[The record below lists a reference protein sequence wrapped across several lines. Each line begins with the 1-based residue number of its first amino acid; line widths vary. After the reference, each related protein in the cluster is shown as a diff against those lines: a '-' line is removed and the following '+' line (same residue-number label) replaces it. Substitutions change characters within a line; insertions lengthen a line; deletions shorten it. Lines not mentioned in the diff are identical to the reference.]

1 MHYVMSDIHGCYE
14 EFIEMLELIN
24 FKNEDDLYILGD
36 ILDRGE
42 NPIKILQYIKNKSN
56 IHMLLGNHE
65 DMMLSYYERKEYED
79 SNKDDLDFQKLP
91 LLDDSL
97 GAKKL
102 WFRNGGEISYNQL
115 NDLNKDDFKDCLD
128 YIKKLKL
135 FEVLEINNQ
144 QYLLVHAGI
153 YPYYKEEINELLKEQ
168 IKDDIVWIRD
178 RFIESE
184 YKYPFKII
192 FGHTPV
198 SYVYKNLYSY
208 DKMLER
214 LKKEPLIEK
223 YEENKIIFF
232 NNKIGI
238 DGGCV
243 FGGNLTCLRLE
254 DLKEFFV
261 SKKEG

>member
-36 ILDRGE
+36 ILDRGNE
-42 NPIKILQYIKNKSN
+42 PIKILQYIKNKSN

-115 NDLNKDDFKDCLD
+115 NNLNKDEFKDCLD

-135 FEVLEINNQ
+135 FEVLEINN
-144 QYLLVHAGI
+144 
-153 YPYYKEEINELLKEQ
+153 K
-168 IKDDIVWIRD
+168 
-178 RFIESE
+178 
-184 YKYPFKII
+184 
-192 FGHTPV
+192 
-198 SYVYKNLYSY
+198 
-208 DKMLER
+208 
-214 LKKEPLIEK
+214 
-223 YEENKIIFF
+223 
-232 NNKIGI
+232 
-238 DGGCV
+238 
-243 FGGNLTCLRLE
+243 
-254 DLKEFFV
+254 
-261 SKKEG
+261 